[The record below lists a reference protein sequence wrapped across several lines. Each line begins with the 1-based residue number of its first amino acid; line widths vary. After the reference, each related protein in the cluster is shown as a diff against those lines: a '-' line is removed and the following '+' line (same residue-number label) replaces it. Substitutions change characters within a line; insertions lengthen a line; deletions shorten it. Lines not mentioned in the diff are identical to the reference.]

1 MRSSDW
7 SSDVCSS
14 DLFPGS
20 IDGSGIDDVSIV
32 ERLLKIIHQIM
43 QARIAVRLNHGD
55 HPPLCAL
62 ASSSEHRPDFHGV
75 MTVIVNDSRLY
86 PGQIAFANVRE
97 APLDADQLGNAV
109 LDRCILHHRKQ
120 STENRTQRCEST
132 KHMKQD
138 V

>member
-75 MTVIVNDSRLY
+75 MAVIVNDSRLA
-86 PGQIAFANVRE
+86 PGQIDFANVRE
-97 APLDADQLGNAV
+97 APLAAAELGKAALPRV
-109 LDRCILHHRKQ
+109 IIKAPHHPNPQ
-120 STENRTQRCEST
+120 RT
-132 KHMKQD
+132 KK
-138 V
+138 

>member
-75 MTVIVNDSRLY
+75 LAVLVNDIRLA
-86 PGQIAFANVRE
+86 PGPFAFATVRE
-97 APLDADQLGNAV
+97 APRAATAMGQAV
-109 LDRCILHHRKQ
+109 
-120 STENRTQRCEST
+120 STS
-132 KHMKQD
+132 
-138 V
+138 